1 MKLYNDNNLNQNNIN
16 IKIINDSYIYLY
28 NKFNESSLSYSSNL
42 ENDILL
48 ANKIKKKLDIDHLNN
63 EKFDVIPMNLNF
75 NNDDNKIKKIE
86 DCFFR
91 WIINK
96 TKNL

>member
-1 MKLYNDNNLNQNNIN
+1 MIV
-16 IKIINDSYIYLY
+16 IYLY
-28 NKFNESSLSYSSNL
+28 NKFNQNSLSYSSNL

-48 ANKIKKKLDIDHLNN
+48 ANKIKKKLDIDHFNN

-75 NNDDNKIKKIE
+75 NNDNNKIKKIE
-86 DCFFR
+86 DYFFR